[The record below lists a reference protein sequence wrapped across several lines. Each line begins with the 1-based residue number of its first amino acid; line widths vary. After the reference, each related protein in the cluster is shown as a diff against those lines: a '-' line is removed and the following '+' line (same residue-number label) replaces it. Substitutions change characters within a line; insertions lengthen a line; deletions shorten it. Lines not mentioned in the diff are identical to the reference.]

1 MKFSTVKKF
10 AEMYNEAED
19 KVTVTKISDSRLGSH
34 TYAYWTEGYELSF
47 GDKQATFK
55 VRTDESAYLSKSAE
69 AMVKVGALPEEI
81 DGEDI
86 KWCVLMHY
94 NLKKLST
101 QIRHAFE
108 AANAVERYEK
118 MELFHVDGYL
128 WPELE
133 EGISDLVADDA
144 EIKDGLSAYWE
155 GPPCAVNPTPK
166 KWEIALQEAQKKW
179 EAEKKRKNREYAQIA
194 GRLSHKYKLPFETCL
209 LLGSDECLH
218 KALCEVRGKF
228 LTEPDK
234 YRIDVNRLY
243 YNDVRYKEL
252 YRLLEMAD
260 NELLYKIPRNSAGKE
275 VKLAIF
281 FEDVA
286 ELQEKI
292 RQQNM
297 RPFVTRATCWDEFS
311 NMRDD
316 IEQVVFRAGKEGA
329 YALRK
334 DLQSLSE
341 SKIKDLRK
349 AKVLEWSYSNAGV
362 TRALKMWAPRYSKV
376 LEKNGVSAYD
386 GDIVGLKIVKHFVEK
401 TYVEKCGR
409 ELADALQEAFG
420 EN

>member
-10 AEMYNEAED
+10 AEMYNDAED
-19 KVTVTKISDSRLGSH
+19 KVTVTQISDSRLGSH
-34 TYAYWTEGYELSF
+34 SYTAWTEGYEMTF
-47 GDKQATFK
+47 EGKNATFK

-81 DGEDI
+81 DGETVH
-86 KWCVLMHY
+86 WCVLMHY

-101 QIRHAFE
+101 QIRHAF
-108 AANAVERYEK
+108 ASVNATACLEE
-118 MELFHVDGYL
+118 MGLFQVDGYL

-133 EGISDLVADDA
+133 EGISDLVTDDA

-166 KWEIALQEAQKKW
+166 KWEIALEEARNKW
-179 EAEKKRKNREYAQIA
+179 EAEKKRENREYARTA
-194 GRLSHKYKLPFETCL
+194 GRLSRKYKLPFATCL
-209 LLGSDECLH
+209 LLGSDERLH
-218 KALCEVRGKF
+218 KALCELRGKF
-228 LTEPDK
+228 LAEPDK
-234 YRIDVNRLY
+234 YRIEAEKFY
-243 YNDVRYKEL
+243 YEEGRYEEL

-260 NELLYKIPRNSAGKE
+260 NELLYKIPHNTTGEK
-275 VKLAIF
+275 VKFAIF

-292 RQQNM
+292 RQQNL

-334 DLQSLSE
+334 DLQNLFE

-376 LEKNGVSAYD
+376 LEKNGISAYD
-386 GDIVGLKIVKHFVEK
+386 GDILGLNIVKHFVEK

-409 ELADALQEAFG
+409 KLEDALQEAFG